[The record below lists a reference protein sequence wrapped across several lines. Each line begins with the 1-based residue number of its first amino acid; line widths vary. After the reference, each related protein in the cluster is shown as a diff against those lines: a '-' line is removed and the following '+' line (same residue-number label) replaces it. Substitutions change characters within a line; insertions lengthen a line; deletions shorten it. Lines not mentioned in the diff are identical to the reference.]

1 MIMFLGSREFVRRR
15 FFEVFYIS
23 HIFGI
28 LLFIGAGFAHQYG
41 VIIFI
46 SPPFFLYVCDRI
58 IRAVRTRISPT
69 QSVEVTVP
77 DQHITRVE
85 FTKDGPATKAYP
97 GQFVFI
103 SINDGTFMSRFVN
116 FFNWHPFTISEILD
130 HKATSTDNIATEHGL
145 QPVDSQSPNNS
156 IIDLEKARRVDIN
169 KKGANGLLHASLYIK
184 DIGNMTRWLHAT
196 ASKQQLNVKVDGP
209 YGSKALALEVNEVV
223 TFFEAG
229 IGITPSLTMF
239 RDLAEKCITEPLLVQ
254 TSSIYFIWVTPSIGI
269 YHKKPSKY
277 SSNDRSNNVFASISF
292 RKCTS
297 IFATL
302 ITNCDTSNER
312 H

>member
-1 MIMFLGSREFVRRR
+1 
-15 FFEVFYIS
+15 
-23 HIFGI
+23 
-28 LLFIGAGFAHQYG
+28 
-41 VIIFI
+41 
-46 SPPFFLYVCDRI
+46 
-58 IRAVRTRISPT
+58 
-69 QSVEVTVP
+69 
-77 DQHITRVE
+77 
-85 FTKDGPATKAYP
+85 
-97 GQFVFI
+97 
-103 SINDGTFMSRFVN
+103 
-116 FFNWHPFTISEILD
+116 
-130 HKATSTDNIATEHGL
+130 
-145 QPVDSQSPNNS
+145 
-156 IIDLEKARRVDIN
+156 
-169 KKGANGLLHASLYIK
+169 
-184 DIGNMTRWLHAT
+184 MTRWLHAT